1 MTLRERKPRLWV
13 EFSEGF
19 GRDIA
24 LNSTG
29 FHHSHLFF
37 DYARAYRK
45 AARQLFEQYWQA
57 EDFRDM
63 DMHPIVFLNR
73 HAVEV
78 YLKTILLLGNGV
90 LQINRK
96 PLRTG
101 AKIFNGHKLKPML
114 PGVGEILG
122 LIDCSDLWCPPTFNS
137 FADVKRVVEALDQI
151 EQDAFRYP
159 LSVNGETE
167 LLEEPLCFRDFD
179 FAEKADALLGV
190 LEADA
195 RRTDETFQK
204 YWTQAG

>member
-19 GRDIA
+19 GPKIA

-57 EDFRDM
+57 EDFQDM
-63 DMHPIVFLNR
+63 DMHPIVFLYR

-78 YLKTILLLGNGV
+78 YLKTILSLGNGV
-90 LQINRK
+90 LLINRK

-101 AKIFNGHKLKPML
+101 AKIFNGHKLRPML
-114 PGVGEILG
+114 PGIGRQSVSVSLNTSGKSSSSSHSSQQCGRRE
-122 LIDCSDLWCPPTFNS
+122 DENS
-137 FADVKRVVEALDQI
+137 
-151 EQDAFRYP
+151 
-159 LSVNGETE
+159 NGAKTAAIA
-167 LLEEPLCFRDFD
+167 PAAVP
-179 FAEKADALLGV
+179 AE
-190 LEADA
+190 
-195 RRTDETFQK
+195 
-204 YWTQAG
+204 

>member
-19 GRDIA
+19 GPKIA

-57 EDFRDM
+57 EDFQDM
-63 DMHPIVFLNR
+63 DMHPIVFLYR

-78 YLKTILLLGNGV
+78 YLKTILSLGNGV
-90 LQINRK
+90 LLINRK

-101 AKIFNGHKLKPML
+101 AKIFNGHKLRPML
-114 PGVGEILG
+114 PGIGEIFD
-122 LIDCSDLWCPPTFNS
+122 LIDCSGLWRPPTFNS
-137 FADVKRVVEALDQI
+137 FSDVKRMVEALDQI
-151 EQDAFRYP
+151 EHDAFRYS
-159 LSVNGETE
+159 LSVNGKTE
-167 LLEEPLCFRDFD
+167 LLEEPLCFSAFD
-179 FAEKADALLGV
+179 FAEKTDALLDV
-190 LEADA
+190 LEAVA
-195 RRTDETFQK
+195 RQTDETFQK
-204 YWTQAG
+204 Y